1 MRLTRYRSLSLKLSQ
16 VRSADL
22 CAFVPTFV
30 HDSFARVG
38 GTLGFEKQFACGL
51 RLPKLGHV
59 MNKHAD
65 KHREDEGHECLESP

>member
-1 MRLTRYRSLSLKLSQ
+1 M
-16 VRSADL
+16 SADL

-30 HDSFARVG
+30 HDSFAIG

-51 RLPKLGHV
+51 RLLKLGHV
-59 MNKHAD
+59 MNNAD